1 MTYRLIALDMDG
13 TLLDGEGK
21 FPPGFDEI
29 LRAAHEQGV
38 VLAPASGRQL
48 GTLVDMFD
56 GLHGS
61 PDGFIA
67 ENGAVVAHEGEIV
80 STSPMPTGPVHAII
94 DAALAR
100 GFVPVVCRPL
110 MAHVP
115 ADLDAAS
122 TAEIDKY
129 YHATSAE
136 DDLHAIVDG
145 EVVKVAVYRE
155 AVAEA
160 EIYPVLRAAAP
171 GLNVVVS
178 GANWVDA
185 MDPAVDKGVALRALA
200 RALAVK
206 PHETAAFGDY
216 LNDYAL
222 LEAAGT
228 AWAMDNAHPDLKEIA
243 DHIAPA
249 NTEHGV
255 AVVLRD
261 LLGL

>member
-21 FPPGFDEI
+21 FPPGFGEI
-29 LRAAHEQGV
+29 LRAAHEQEV

-56 GLHGS
+56 GLHGG

-80 STSPMPTGPVHAII
+80 STSPMPTEPVHAII
-94 DAALAR
+94 DAAQAG
-100 GFVPVVCRPL
+100 GFVPVICRPL
-110 MAHVP
+110 MAHIP
-115 ADLDAAS
+115 AGLDAAAS
-122 TAEIDKY
+122 AEIDKY
-129 YHATSAE
+129 YHATSTE
-136 DDLHAIVDG
+136 EDLHAIVDE
-145 EVVKVAVYRE
+145 EVVKVAVYRHS
-155 AVAEA
+155 AAET
-160 EIYPVLRAAAP
+160 EVFPVLRSAAP
-171 GLNVVVS
+171 GLNVVIS
-178 GANWVDA
+178 GPHWVDV
-185 MDPAVDKGVALRALA
+185 MDPGVDKGVALRALA
-200 RALAVK
+200 RALGIRR
-206 PHETAAFGDY
+206 HETAAFGDY

-228 AWAMDNAHPDLKEIA
+228 AWAMENAHPDLKEIA

-249 NTEHGV
+249 NTDHGV